1 MAQATEQQKREFIRY
16 RLDLAFFDAIKR
28 WQAIYCA
35 SRWSHARGQYSR
47 CVRDGQTLRLNGK
60 GRPAA
65 GEGLP
70 GDALID
76 ISVLPHP

>member
-1 MAQATEQQKREFIRY
+1 
-16 RLDLAFFDAIKR
+16 
-28 WQAIYCA
+28 
-35 SRWSHARGQYSR
+35 
-47 CVRDGQTLRLNGK
+47 VRNGQTLRLNGK